1 MSSREQEIR
10 TRISVDGEKEYKE
23 ACKDINA
30 SLRALDSELKLAAAT
45 FDDNADS
52 IEALT
57 AKQDILNKRYE
68 EHKLKVAPRK
78 CSKNT
83 PRQAK
88 QTPEKLKTWK
98 TS

>member
-1 MSSREQEIR
+1 M
-10 TRISVDGEKEYKE
+10 
-23 ACKDINA
+23 
-30 SLRALDSELKLAAAT
+30 DSELKLAAAT

-57 AKQDILNKRYE
+57 AKQDILSKKYDE
-68 EHKLKVAPRK
+68 QKLKVAAAEEMLK
-78 CSKNT
+78 KYAE
-83 PRQAK
+83 AK